1 MGLATG
7 RPSLKDASEVFLAG
21 MWNTFDPPHNLP
33 RIGRVDIARGR
44 DATDV
49 PLLHSFGP
57 HRLTF
62 FKVWTYRQDSYPAK
76 PPPHGVDRTADTR
89 MLA

>member
-1 MGLATG
+1 
-7 RPSLKDASEVFLAG
+7 V
-21 MWNTFDPPHNLP
+21 
-33 RIGRVDIARGR
+33 ARGR

-57 HRLTF
+57 HQLSM
-62 FKVWTYRQDSYPAK
+62 FKVWTYEQDSHPAK
-76 PPPHGVDRTADTR
+76 PPYHGVDRTADAQ

>member
-1 MGLATG
+1 M
-7 RPSLKDASEVFLAG
+7 
-21 MWNTFDPPHNLP
+21 P
-33 RIGRVDIARGR
+33 RIGRVVIARGR

-57 HRLTF
+57 HRLTM
-62 FKVWTYRQDSYPAK
+62 FKVWTYEQAVENEPMHPQR
-76 PPPHGVDRTADTR
+76 VDRTRTAH